1 MHSYPVFEMAGGD
14 EKLDF
19 VAARRFA
26 NLVVNGP
33 DGPIAAHLPMI
44 LTTDPDGAPVL
55 EGHVARSNPLGHSG
69 ARQALAVFNGP
80 DAYVAAGFYPS
91 KQVHGKVA
99 PTWNYVAVQARGDI
113 SFFDDGDQ
121 LVAHLERLTTLLE
134 ADEAAPWSMD
144 DAPAGFAEKLVTGI
158 VGLRLSIRS
167 LDGIR
172 KLSQNSR
179 PSDRQ
184 GVIDGLT
191 KRASADDLRILQEM
205 TRSP

>member
-1 MHSYPVFEMAGGD
+1 
-14 EKLDF
+14 
-19 VAARRFA
+19 
-26 NLVVNGP
+26 
-33 DGPIAAHLPMI
+33 
-44 LTTDPDGAPVL
+44 
-55 EGHVARSNPLGHSG
+55 
-69 ARQALAVFNGP
+69 
-80 DAYVAAGFYPS
+80 
-91 KQVHGKVA
+91 
-99 PTWNYVAVQARGDI
+99 
-113 SFFDDGDQ
+113 
-121 LVAHLERLTTLLE
+121 
-134 ADEAAPWSMD
+134 MD

-191 KRASADDLRILQEM
+191 KRASADDLHILQEM